1 MLTYLKENNQSYS
14 ISPIEDTW
22 CTADELEGHHRI
34 TPLSPVARLL
44 LTSDGSMTQMLEAL
58 NLSAVSMIIKRQE
71 ILSAQSLKMTV
82 PEVSERALAREALL
96 ATENRSLIFAHSL
109 LFSNNEDS
117 CSLESI
123 METEKPLGR
132 MFIGDKIKT
141 LRDGLKIGQVSSPDI
156 AAHFDVPADA
166 TLWGRYYNLST
177 DRGLSG
183 IIFEL
188 FSPHLF

>member
-1 MLTYLKENNQSYS
+1 MLTYLKENNRSYT

-22 CTADELEGHHRI
+22 CTVDELEGHHRV

-58 NLSAVSMIIKRQE
+58 KLSAVSMIIKRQE
-71 ILSAQSLKMTV
+71 ILSTKSLKMTF
-82 PEVSERALAREALL
+82 PEISKRALAREALL
-96 ATENRSLIFAHSL
+96 ATENSSLIFAHSL
-109 LFSNNEDS
+109 LFSENEQQ
-117 CSLESI
+117 CSLESV
-123 METEKPLGR
+123 MATEKPLGR
-132 MFIGDKIKT
+132 MFISDKIKT
-141 LRDGLKIGQVSSPDI
+141 LRDGLKIGQVHSPDI
-156 AAHFDVPADA
+156 AAHFDVPSD
-166 TLWGRYYNLST
+166 TILWGRYYNLST